1 MSLPTVEAAR
11 TAILTSVRALLPEP
25 VPLIEADGR
34 WLAEA
39 VTATR
44 DQPPFDASA
53 MDGWAVR
60 TADLGLASLSI
71 VGQSVAGRGRAMPL
85 GPGEAVRIFTGA
97 PLPPGA
103 DRVVIQEEATR
114 DGDRLTVQSAPDAPA
129 WVRPRGS
136 DYAAGAGLLEAG
148 QALNPWRVALAASA
162 GRPELTCARRPRVAI
177 LAGGDEVVEPGT
189 APGPHQISDAAGP
202 GVALVARR
210 AGAEVRRLPL
220 VGDTLA
226 GIAATLATTEADLIV
241 TIGGASVGDHDL
253 LKPAARSRGAIL
265 VVEGS
270 AMRPGKPVWFA
281 TLPDGRAILGLP
293 GNPVSA
299 LVCAE
304 LFLAPLLAAL
314 QGGASEPAF
323 QRLPVAAAMPAN
335 GPRDHYMRGRIVY
348 DADGRPRAEALP
360 DQDSSMVTTMAQADC
375 LLRRPPHSPALAA
388 GDPVLVLTLGSGPN
402 DGIRST

>member
-1 MSLPTVEAAR
+1 MSLPTVAAAR
-11 TAILTSVRALLPEP
+11 AAMLASVRALPPER

-34 WLAEA
+34 WLAEP

-60 TADLGLASLSI
+60 TADLGIASLTI
-71 VGQSVAGRGRAMPL
+71 VGESLAGRGRAVPL

-114 DGDRLTVQSAPDAPA
+114 DGDRLTVRSAPDSPV

-136 DYAAGAGLLEAG
+136 DYAAGAELLQAG
-148 QALNPWRVALAASA
+148 QTLNPWRVALAASA
-162 GRPELTCARRPRVAI
+162 GRPDLTCARRPSVAI
-177 LAGGDEVVEPGT
+177 LACGDEVVEPGS
-189 APGPHQISDAAGP
+189 APGPHQINDAAGP

-226 GIAATLATTEADLIV
+226 GIAAMLATTEADLIV

-265 VVEGS
+265 LVEGCS
-270 AMRPGKPVWFA
+270 MRPGKPVWFA

-304 LFLAPLLAAL
+304 LFLTPLLAAL

-323 QRLPVAAAMPAN
+323 QILPVAAPMPAN
-335 GPRDHYMRGRIVY
+335 GPRDHYMRARVVRDPLGHPKV
-348 DADGRPRAEALP
+348 EALS
-360 DQDSSMVTTMAQADC
+360 DQDSSMVTAMAAADC
-375 LLRRPPHSPALAA
+375 LLRRPPHAPALATD
-388 GDPVLVLTLGSGPN
+388 DPTLVLTLGSGR
-402 DGIRST
+402 GLSG